1 MEKANETLKC
11 HFHGV
16 RTKEPMS
23 ENIFIG
29 FLVQF
34 YVTYEKT
41 KKFVEPDSEIRFFEN
56 KIRVFRPD
64 ARENRKMEKTGK
76 NQLFS
81 LKLQ

>member
-1 MEKANETLKC
+1 MKKANETLKC

-34 YVTYEKT
+34 YVTYEKS
-41 KKFVEPDSEIRFFEN
+41 KNIDEQDFEISFFEN
-56 KIRVFRPD
+56 KIRVFRPH
-64 ARENRKMEKTGK
+64 ARENRKMEKREK
-76 NQLFS
+76 INFFH
-81 LKLQ
+81 